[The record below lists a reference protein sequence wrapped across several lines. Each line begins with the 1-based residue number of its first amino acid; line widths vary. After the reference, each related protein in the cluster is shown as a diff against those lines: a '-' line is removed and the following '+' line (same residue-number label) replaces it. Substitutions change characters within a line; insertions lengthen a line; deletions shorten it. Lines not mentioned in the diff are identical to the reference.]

1 MRYLLVAFCAFATAC
16 AGGSPTAPS
25 SSLSQIGATFAGTQA
40 RGGSELPFLG
50 TLEATETVNG
60 AVHNLVGTGEATH
73 LGRFTLTSVFTVTQ
87 PPPRGSGTATWTAAN
102 GDQIFTTVTGQGVLT
117 FPVLALLETHSIT
130 GGTGRFAGAS
140 GSMILERSLNV
151 QTFVS
156 SGSIT
161 GTISLGH

>member
-1 MRYLLVAFCAFATAC
+1 MRYVLVAFCAFATAC

-73 LGRFTLTSVFTVTQ
+73 LGRFTLTSEFTVTSQ
-87 PPPRGSGTATWTAAN
+87 PSRASGTATWTAAN
-102 GDQIFTTVTGQGVLT
+102 GDEFFTTLIGQGVVT
-117 FPVLALLETHSIT
+117 FPVLATVEAHTIT
-130 GGTGRFAGAS
+130 GGTGRVA
-140 GSMILERSLNV
+140 
-151 QTFVS
+151 
-156 SGSIT
+156 
-161 GTISLGH
+161 